1 MSSGTANKDLRTQ
14 GIVLHRTN
22 YGETDRILNIL
33 TPEGKIAVLAKAV
46 RRPGSKL
53 AGGVEMFC
61 LSDITIHRGK
71 GELGILTSAKML
83 TNYHNILADL
93 TRLELA
99 SQAMKAINK
108 ATNDVADAEY
118 FELLKQVLAGLNEGT
133 PSSVVK
139 MWFDINFRRL
149 SGEEYNL
156 YTDVNGEKLQPGVEY
171 RWNLQENAL
180 EPCAGGPIGTNQIKL
195 MRLMATSRL
204 AVVERVKGV
213 EELTKKLV
221 PPAGIE
227 PALYP

>member
-139 MWFDINFRRL
+139 MWFDINFRL
-149 SGEEYNL
+149 
-156 YTDVNGEKLQPGVEY
+156 
-171 RWNLQENAL
+171 
-180 EPCAGGPIGTNQIKL
+180 PCSISFWANPSPPISVMPIIRAP
-195 MRLMATSRL
+195 M
-204 AVVERVKGV
+204 
-213 EELTKKLV
+213 
-221 PPAGIE
+221 
-227 PALYP
+227 